1 MEISMTETFRLGHIL
16 GVRVGVNWSVV
27 VIFALITVGLAAGRF
42 PLLYPDL
49 PAGAYV
55 AAGLVA
61 GVVFFGSLLAHELAH
76 AVVARR
82 NDVAVEA
89 ITLWLFG
96 GVAKLEGEPATP
108 GADFRVAAI
117 GPAVSMVLA
126 VLFAL
131 LGLVLDA
138 AGAPELVVGVALW
151 LGLINAVLAVFNLV
165 PAAPLDGGRIL
176 RALLWWRTGDRI
188 RAAISAAH
196 AGRVFGWFLI
206 AVGVGTAVLGAGI
219 GGLWLAFIGWFV
231 TMAARGEEDYARMSG
246 TLAGVTVGEVMSAE
260 PVTVPKG
267 TTVDHF
273 IDDYVFA
280 HNFSTFPVVD
290 ESGTPVGLVALRDV
304 KSMPSAQ
311 RAVTLVEDLAVPLPW
326 VTVVTTEQ
334 LAVEVL
340 PRMAATSSGR
350 ALVMAGNKV
359 VGLVSPVDVMRRL
372 EVAELRAGDH
382 FPDPTA
388 RR

>member
-27 VIFALITVGLAAGRF
+27 VIFTLITVGLAAGRF

-82 NDVAVEA
+82 NDVSVEA

-108 GADFRVAAI
+108 GADFRVAAV
-117 GPAVSMVLA
+117 GPAVSLVLA

-131 LGLVLDA
+131 LGLVLDV

-176 RALLWWRTGDRI
+176 RALLWWQSGDRT
-188 RAAISAAH
+188 RAAVSAAR
-196 AGRVFGWFLI
+196 AGRGFGWFLI
-206 AVGVGTAVLGAGI
+206 AAGVGIAVLGGGI
-219 GGLWLAFIGWFV
+219 GGLWLAFIGWFI
-231 TMAARGEEDYARMSG
+231 TMAARGEEDYARMSS
-246 TLAGVTVGEVMSAE
+246 TLAGVTVGDVMSAD
-260 PVTVPKG
+260 PVTVPAG
-267 TTVDHF
+267 TTVDRF

-280 HNFSTFPVVD
+280 HNFSTFPVID
-290 ESGTPVGLVALRDV
+290 SGGRPVGLVALRDI
-304 KSMPSAQ
+304 KAMPVGK
-311 RAVTLVEDLAVPLPW
+311 RASTTVEDVAVPLPW

-334 LAVEVL
+334 LAVDVL
-340 PRMAATSSGR
+340 PRMAATTSGR
-350 ALVMAGNKV
+350 ALVMTGNTV

-372 EVAELRAGDH
+372 EVAELRGGNH

>member
-1 MEISMTETFRLGHIL
+1 MSETFRLGHIF

-27 VIFALITVGLAAGRF
+27 VIFALITIGLAAGRF

-49 PAGAYV
+49 AAGAYV

-61 GVVFFGSLLAHELAH
+61 GVVFFASLLAHEMAH
-76 AVVARR
+76 AVVAKR
-82 NDVAVEA
+82 NGVPVEA

-96 GVAKLEGEPATP
+96 GVAKLEGEPTTP
-108 GADFRVAAI
+108 GADFRVAAV
-117 GPAVSMVLA
+117 GPAVSLVLA
-126 VLFAL
+126 LVFAL
-131 LGLVLDA
+131 LGLLLDA
-138 AGAPELVVGVALW
+138 VGAPELIVGVALW
-151 LGLINAVLAVFNLV
+151 LGLINVVLAVFNLV

-176 RALLWWRTGDRI
+176 RSLVWWRTGDRT
-188 RAAISAAH
+188 RAAITAAH

-206 AVGVGTAVLGAGI
+206 AAGVGIAVLGAGI
-219 GGLWLAFIGWFV
+219 GGLWLAFIGWFI

-246 TLAGVTVGEVMSAE
+246 TLAGVTVGEVMSPD
-260 PVTVPKG
+260 PVTVPSG

-273 IDDYVFA
+273 IDEYVFA
-280 HNFSTFPVVD
+280 HNFSTFPVVG
-290 ESGTPVGLVALRDV
+290 ESGNPVGVIALRDV
-304 KSMPSAQ
+304 KAMPPAQ
-311 RAVTLVEDLAVPLPW
+311 RAVATVEDLAVPLPW

-340 PRMAATSSGR
+340 PRMAATASGR
-350 ALVMAGNKV
+350 ALVIAGNKV
-359 VGLVSPVDVMRRL
+359 VGVVSPVDVMRRL
-372 EVAELRAGDH
+372 EVAELRGGNH

>member
-1 MEISMTETFRLGHIL
+1 MSETFRLGHIF

-49 PAGAYV
+49 AAGAYV

-61 GVVFFGSLLAHELAH
+61 GVVFFASLLAHEMAH
-76 AVVARR
+76 AVVAKR
-82 NDVAVEA
+82 NGVPVEA

-96 GVAKLEGEPATP
+96 GVAKLEGEPTTP
-108 GADFRVAAI
+108 GADFRVAAV
-117 GPAVSMVLA
+117 GPAVSLVLA
-126 VLFAL
+126 LVFAL
-131 LGLVLDA
+131 LGLLLDA
-138 AGAPELVVGVALW
+138 VGAPELIVGVALW

-176 RALLWWRTGDRI
+176 RSLVWWRTGDRT
-188 RAAISAAH
+188 RAAITAAH

-206 AVGVGTAVLGAGI
+206 AVGVGIAVLGAGI
-219 GGLWLAFIGWFV
+219 GGLWLAFIGWFI

-246 TLAGVTVGEVMSAE
+246 TLAGVTVGEVMSPD
-260 PVTVPKG
+260 PVTVPSG

-273 IDDYVFA
+273 IDEYVFA
-280 HNFSTFPVVD
+280 HNFSTFPVVG
-290 ESGTPVGLVALRDV
+290 ESGNPVGVIALRDV
-304 KSMPSAQ
+304 KAMPPAQ
-311 RAVTLVEDLAVPLPW
+311 RAQTTVEDLAVPLPW

-340 PRMAATSSGR
+340 PRMAATASGR
-350 ALVMAGNKV
+350 ALVIAGNKV
-359 VGLVSPVDVMRRL
+359 VGVVSPVDVMRRL
-372 EVAELRAGDH
+372 EVAELRGGNH